1 MVIKGVHHLALM
13 AFSQPHIKLLLHV
26 LTSLLMKSFF
36 VCLAILISNLA
47 TAQDTV
53 DKYVQTHMEKEK
65 IVGLSVGIIKNG
77 EIVKV
82 KGYGKANLEHNV
94 AVSENTV
101 YKLASVS
108 KQFIATT
115 IMKMVEDRK
124 LSLQDPVSKFFKDA
138 PSHWSKITIR
148 HLLNHTSGLQR
159 ESPAFEEMVEKP
171 DSVLIRA
178 AYKDS
183 LAFPTGTKW
192 EYCNLG
198 YFMLADI
205 IRLKSGQSFA
215 KYMRD
220 EIFIKHGLLNT
231 QTTSVKSIIPNRA
244 DGYVNKNNTLL
255 NAADYV
261 ALRPS
266 GAFVSTINDM
276 LKWELLLQ
284 QNKILK
290 EGSLKQMSSDKVNTP
305 AVSTHGEI
313 IYYGYG
319 WRMTRYLNKDI
330 VFHTGVLPGF
340 RTIFYRIPGE
350 KTAIIILANSELP
363 DIIKTAE
370 GLADIIIANSK

>member
-1 MVIKGVHHLALM
+1 
-13 AFSQPHIKLLLHV
+13 
-26 LTSLLMKSFF
+26 MKSFL
-36 VCLAILISNLA
+36 VCVAVLISNLSI
-47 TAQDTV
+47 AQDSV
-53 DKYVQTHMEKEK
+53 DKYIQTQMEKEK

-77 EIVKV
+77 EIVKI
-82 KGYGKANLEHNV
+82 KGYGKANLEHNI
-94 AVSENTV
+94 AASENTV

-108 KQFIATT
+108 KQFIATA

-124 LSLQDPVSKFFKDA
+124 ISLQDPVSKFFKDA
-138 PSHWSKITIR
+138 PSHWSKITVR

-159 ESPAFEEMVEKP
+159 ESPAFEEMVVKP
-171 DSVLIRA
+171 DSVLIKA

-183 LAFPTGTKW
+183 LAFPTGAKW
-192 EYCNLG
+192 QYCNLG

-205 IRLKSGQSFA
+205 IRLTSGQPFA

-231 QTTSVKSIIPNRA
+231 QTTSVKTIIPNRA
-244 DGYVNKNNTLL
+244 DGYVNNSNTLL
-255 NAADYV
+255 NAEDYV

-276 LKWELLLQ
+276 LKREMVLQ

-290 EGSLKQMSSDKVNTP
+290 ESTLKQMSSDKEKTP
-305 AVSTHGEI
+305 TVRANGEI

-319 WRMTRYLNKDI
+319 WRVTRYLNNNI

-363 DIIKTAE
+363 DIVKTAE
-370 GLADIIIANSK
+370 GLADIIVANSK

>member
-1 MVIKGVHHLALM
+1 MGSNKNMVMKTFLICISVLA
-13 AFSQPHIKLLLHV
+13 S
-26 LTSLLMKSFF
+26 SLS
-36 VCLAILISNLA
+36 
-47 TAQDTV
+47 TAQDAV
-53 DKYVQTHMEKEK
+53 DKYFQTQMEKEK

-82 KGYGKANLEHNV
+82 KGYGKANLEHNI
-94 AVSENTV
+94 AASENTV

-108 KQFIATT
+108 KQFIATA

-124 LSLQDPVSKFFKDA
+124 LSLQDPVNKFFKDA
-138 PSHWSKITIR
+138 PNHWSKITVR

-159 ESPAFEEMVEKP
+159 ESPAFEEMVDKP
-171 DSVLIRA
+171 DSILIKA

-205 IRLKSGQSFA
+205 IRLTSGQSFA
-215 KYMRD
+215 KYMKD

-231 QTTSVKSIIPNRA
+231 QTTSVKTIIPNRA
-244 DGYVNKNNTLL
+244 DGYVTRKNLLL
-255 NAADYV
+255 NAEDYI

-266 GAFVSTINDM
+266 GAFVSTISDM
-276 LKWELLLQ
+276 LTWEMLLQ

-290 EGSLKQMSSDKVNTP
+290 ESSLKQMWSDQVKTP
-305 AVSTHGEI
+305 AMSTNGEVI
-313 IYYGYG
+313 NYGYG
-319 WRMTRYLNKDI
+319 WRMTRYLGKDI

-340 RTIFYRIPGE
+340 RTIFYRVPSE
-350 KTAIIILANSELP
+350 KTTIIILANSEIK
-363 DIIKTAE
+363 DITKMTE
-370 GLADIIIANSK
+370 GLADVILANSK